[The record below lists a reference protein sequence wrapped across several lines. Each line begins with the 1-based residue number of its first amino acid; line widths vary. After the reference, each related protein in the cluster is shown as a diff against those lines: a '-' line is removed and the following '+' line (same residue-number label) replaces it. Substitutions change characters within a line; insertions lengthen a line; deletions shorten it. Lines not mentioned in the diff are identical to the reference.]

1 MQRRRFNTE
10 QAVRHILAVL
20 GGAVTTGV
28 VHELYGP
35 SLVRES
41 LVFFGSTLALGY
53 FLGLYRVARGTE
65 LVGETQH
72 MIGSKVRVMEPIN
85 PKGKILYHS
94 KLWVAES
101 DEFIDEGEWAEI
113 LSVHGRKLR
122 VRKCERPHR

>member
-20 GGAVTTGV
+20 GGAVATGL
-28 VHELYGP
+28 VHEIYGL
-35 SLVRES
+35 SLVLET
-41 LVFFGSTLALGY
+41 LVFFGATLALAY
-53 FLGLYRVARGTE
+53 FLGLYRVASGTE
-65 LVGETQH
+65 LVEDTRN
-72 MIGSKVRVMEPIN
+72 MVGSKVRVMEPIN
-85 PKGKILYHS
+85 PKGKVLFHS
-94 KLWVAES
+94 KLWLAES